1 MDTLKSDNYNIGT
14 YAYSTQTDGDAYN
27 YLQPVFK
34 SDGTSNFNS
43 YSNVAVDKLLT
54 ELTSTTNA
62 NERVAKIKEI
72 QKEIYKNDDTHI
84 YLCHI
89 LSYKISRK
97 NITNMTGSFLSDN
110 GDNSIL
116 YNIGKTN

>member
-1 MDTLKSDNYNIGT
+1 MQI
-14 YAYSTQTDGDAYN
+14 
-27 YLQPVFK
+27 
-34 SDGTSNFNS
+34 
-43 YSNVAVDKLLT
+43 LT

-62 NERVAKIKEI
+62 NERVDKIKEI

-97 NITNMTGSFLSDN
+97 NITNMTAGFLTNN
-110 GDNSIL
+110 GDGSIL
-116 YNIGKTN
+116 YKIGKSN